1 MLFKTGLSNRTDTL
15 VNNRSLGLGC
25 NTSTPSFSFAVARV
39 TDIILD
45 ENHPKYESW
54 IDIGAIFT
62 EPIDNTASSNLSKSY
77 PLFSQLKTLPLI
89 NEQVI
94 ITSIPKNLDYDLKTV
109 ESKTY
114 YFNPIGIWNHPHNNA
129 NPNSLPFSEV
139 FKKSQNP
146 NPYDSP
152 SNPNVPTDPTINLNS
167 EYNPS
172 QNTFIEKDN
181 IYPLLPFMGDNIIEG
196 RYGQSI
202 RLGHTAKSDSKKK
215 NNWSESGENGDPIM
229 ILRNGQSPNVDEAG
243 WVPTTENIKDDLSS
257 IYLTSTQK
265 LPFSL
270 ANEDFISYMTKPILP
285 SNYTKPQIALNSDRV
300 VINAKTDS
308 VLISG
313 NSSVSLSSMNG
324 VYLEAKQKICIDSTD
339 VRLGSKDAK
348 EPVLKGDLTV
358 EYLKII
364 VKEIANLATALKTI
378 QVFTGPNVVGVPDS
392 AIQGPAKLAA
402 QNLEEVLEQLDD
414 IKSNFVKTI

>member
-1 MLFKTGLSNRTDTL
+1 MLFKTGLNNRTDTL
-15 VNNRSLGLGC
+15 INNLNLGENIATL
-25 NTSTPSFSFAVARV
+25 PIFSQIVVTV

-45 ENHPKYESW
+45 ENHPAYESW
-54 IDIGAIFT
+54 MDIGAIIT
-62 EPIDNTASSNLSKSY
+62 EPIDNTEASSNITKSY
-77 PLFSQLKTLPLI
+77 PLFPHTKVFPLV

-94 ITSIPKNLDYDLKTV
+94 IMSIPKNLDYDLETI

-114 YFNPIGIWNHPHNNA
+114 YFNPIGVWNHPHHNA
-129 NPNSLPFSEV
+129 NPNSLPFSEA

-146 NPYDSP
+146 DPYLNPHDDKE
-152 SNPNVPTDPTINLNS
+152 TDPLIHLNS
-167 EYNPS
+167 ENNPS
-172 QNTFIEKDN
+172 QNTFIEKSD

-196 RYGQSI
+196 RFGHSI
-202 RLGHTAKSDSKKK
+202 RLGHTAKSNSKKK
-215 NNWSESGENGDPIM
+215 NNWSESGKNGDPIM
-229 ILRNGQSPNVDEAG
+229 ILRNGQSPNVNEAG

-285 SNYTKPQIALNSDRV
+285 SNYTKPQIALNSNRV

-348 EPVLKGDLTV
+348 EPILKGDLTV